1 MIELLVVIAGWT
13 EGLQLMSV
21 GSKYRLFIPS
31 KLGYGKR
38 GAGQAIPPEAA
49 LIFDVELI
57 AIV

>member
-1 MIELLVVIAGWT
+1 MN
-13 EGLQLMSV
+13 V
-21 GSKYRLFIPS
+21 GSKYRLFIPA
-31 KLGYGKR
+31 KLGYGSR